1 MTKQFKVTMKVSSV
15 FTDLIHV
22 EIISFV
28 VAFSLILIIA
38 LLNLIVCIIN
48 CKLRSNSFCFLINKM
63 INYSIK
69 VPIKNLIY
77 VIVNLTALRVTLNRL
92 RKF

>member
-1 MTKQFKVTMKVSSV
+1 MRASTHNYVKAAVEAGAAAIVVLQLVQTLIMTQQFKVTINVSSF

-28 VAFSLILIIA
+28 VVFSLILIIA

-48 CKLRSNSFCFLINKM
+48 CKPCSNSNPSVSL
-63 INYSIK
+63 
-69 VPIKNLIY
+69 
-77 VIVNLTALRVTLNRL
+77 
-92 RKF
+92 

>member
-1 MTKQFKVTMKVSSV
+1 MTQQFKVTMKVSSV

-48 CKLRSNSFCFLINKM
+48 CKLCSNSIPSVSL
-63 INYSIK
+63 
-69 VPIKNLIY
+69 
-77 VIVNLTALRVTLNRL
+77 
-92 RKF
+92 

>member
-1 MTKQFKVTMKVSSV
+1 MTQQFKVTMKVSSV

-48 CKLRSNSFCFLINKM
+48 CKLRSNSIPSVSL
-63 INYSIK
+63 
-69 VPIKNLIY
+69 
-77 VIVNLTALRVTLNRL
+77 
-92 RKF
+92 